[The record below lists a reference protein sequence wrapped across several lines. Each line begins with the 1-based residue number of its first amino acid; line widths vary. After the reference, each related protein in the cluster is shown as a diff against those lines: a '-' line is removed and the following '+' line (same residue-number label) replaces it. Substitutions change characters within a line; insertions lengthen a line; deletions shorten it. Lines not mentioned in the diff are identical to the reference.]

1 VIRQLWPAISL
12 KPDLE
17 SYFVRRRHLLVTT
30 QRRPSAVTSNK
41 EMFERV
47 ALMNGDRGRSYW
59 ASRPDSSRLDYFWSE
74 LKAGRLRQGWG
85 YHPSQDLR
93 LFLKKEWKDRSPEEA
108 ETYRHRHMLGGDDG
122 WQPGDVVLVPNLP
135 ERGMFSLAEVTGPYD
150 FQISDHEDY
159 GHVRVVRLLTPNG
172 VANSSHLVTAAI
184 RSTLR
189 TVSRTW
195 NISVL
200 EEDIKSLIAEAGNE
214 EILQKSS
221 EIQRTERVFR
231 QTLSSAIAALQ
242 ADFGKQLKTRLRA
255 AEWEKVILAAAR
267 VRFPG
272 AQVRHT
278 GGPSER
284 GADFEIELLNPFG
297 GAPWI
302 IVVQV
307 KDYQGE
313 IGAEVASQL
322 RDAIQTRNEKKE
334 DGLIGRHV
342 IAAILASTAAKPSAE
357 LTAECRKIED
367 DLKVPVTV
375 IYGDELME
383 LILRGV
389 MQHGLMSEELID
401 AT

>member
-1 VIRQLWPAISL
+1 VNGSL
-12 KPDLE
+12 N
-17 SYFVRRRHLLVTT
+17 R
-30 QRRPSAVTSNK
+30 N
-41 EMFERV
+41 
-47 ALMNGDRGRSYW
+47 YW
-59 ASRPDSSRLDYFWSE
+59 ASRPDSSHLDYFWSE

-93 LFLKKEWKDRSPEEA
+93 LVQMTAWNDRSPEEA
-108 ETYRHRHMLGGDDG
+108 ETHRHRHMLGGDDG
-122 WQPGDVVLVPNLP
+122 WQVGDIVLVPNSP
-135 ERGMFSLAEVTGPYD
+135 ERGMFSLAEVTGSYD
-150 FQISDHEDY
+150 FQISDREDY
-159 GHVRVVRLLTPNG
+159 GHVRAVRLLTPNG
-172 VANSSHLVTAAI
+172 VVNSSHLVTAGI

-195 NISVL
+195 NVNSL
-200 EEDIKSLIAEAGNE
+200 KDDIENLIAQAENKE
-214 EILQKSS
+214 VLQKSS

-231 QTLSSAIAALQ
+231 QTMSSAVAALQ
-242 ADFGKQLKTRLRA
+242 ADFGKQLRTRLHA
-255 AEWEKVILAAAR
+255 AEWEKVIVAAAR

-272 AQVRHT
+272 ARVTHT

-313 IGAEVASQL
+313 IGAEVAHQL
-322 RDAIQTRNEKKE
+322 RDAIQTRNQKKE

-357 LTAECRKIED
+357 LAAECLKIEEE
-367 DLKVPVTV
+367 LRVPVTI

-389 MQHGLMSEELID
+389 MQHGVMLEDAID
-401 AT
+401 PA

>member
-1 VIRQLWPAISL
+1 
-12 KPDLE
+12 
-17 SYFVRRRHLLVTT
+17 
-30 QRRPSAVTSNK
+30 
-41 EMFERV
+41 M
-47 ALMNGDRGRSYW
+47 ALARDRNYW

-74 LKAGRLRQGWG
+74 LKEGRLRQGWG
-85 YHPSQDLR
+85 YDPKQDLR
-93 LFLKKEWKDRSPEEA
+93 LVSQKQSKDQSPEEV
-108 ETYRHRHMLGGDDG
+108 ETYRHRHMLGGDEG
-122 WQPGDVVLVPNLP
+122 WQPGDIVLVPNLP
-135 ERGMFSLAEVTGPYD
+135 ERGMFALAEVAGPYS
-150 FQISDHEDY
+150 FEIQGHGDY
-159 GHVRVVRLLTPNG
+159 GHMREVRLLTPNG
-172 VANSSHLVTAAI
+172 VANSSHLVSAGI

-195 NISVL
+195 NISSL
-200 EEDIKSLIAEAGNE
+200 KEDIDSLIVQAGNE
-214 EILQKSS
+214 ELLQDSS
-221 EIQRTERVFR
+221 EFQRTERVFR
-231 QTLSSAIAALQ
+231 QTLSSAIAALRT
-242 ADFGKQLKTRLRA
+242 DFGKQLKTKLHA

-272 AQVRHT
+272 AQVKHT

-313 IGAEVASQL
+313 IGAAVAGQL
-322 RDAIQTRNEKKE
+322 RQAIETRNHKKE
-334 DGLIGRHV
+334 DGLIGKHV

-357 LTAECRKIED
+357 LTVECRTIEE

-375 IYGDELME
+375 IYGDDLME

-389 MQHGLMSEELID
+389 MQHGVMLDEFSEIK
-401 AT
+401 